1 MKVMLLIPTTV
12 CCVQYF
18 MAHNTQYLALN
29 ARLNP
34 AGVVSDGLWELITA
48 QPEAGICGKIK
59 GIQMLLK
66 TDSGDHVKCDGVET
80 HKVGGGPML

>member
-1 MKVMLLIPTTV
+1 MHAHLHVVHTL
-12 CCVQYF
+12 CAQYF

-34 AGVVSDGLWELITA
+34 EGVMSDGQWELVTA
-48 QPEAGICGKIK
+48 QSEAGFCGKLK

-66 TDSGDHVKCDGVET
+66 SESGDHVNIDGVKT
-80 HKVGGGPML
+80 QKVGVE